1 MKFFTKEV
9 KIALVAILA
18 IVVLFFGMNFLK
30 GISVFSDDETYYMDF
45 QDVTGLVQS
54 CPIYAD
60 GYKVGSV
67 KEITYDLNHEHSTKV
82 RVSITRGM
90 RIPKGST
97 AEILTDLMGNVK
109 IDLLLAN
116 NPRERMEPGETIPGS
131 INAGMMGKAGD
142 LIPAVEK
149 MLPKLDSILTS
160 LNTLLADPSIA
171 QSLHN
176 IQTITANL
184 NTTTQGLN
192 KMIAGVN
199 GRLPGLMQKADGT
212 LDNTQRFTA
221 NLADLDI
228 QSTLA
233 KVDATMANVKNVTD
247 RLNSN
252 QGTLG
257 LLMNDASLYNNL
269 NATVSNADSLMLD
282 LRQHP
287 KRYVHFSV
295 FGKKD
300 K

>member
-1 MKFFTKEV
+1 
-9 KIALVAILA
+9 
-18 IVVLFFGMNFLK
+18 MNFLK

-45 QDVTGLVQS
+45 KDVTGLAQS

-67 KEITYDLNHEHSTKV
+67 KEIFYDYNHETSTKV
-82 RVSITRGM
+82 RVSITKGM

-116 NPRERMEPGETIPGS
+116 NPRERMEPGDTIPGS

-142 LIPAVEK
+142 IIPMVEK
-149 MLPKLDSILTS
+149 LMPKLDSILTS

-184 NTTTQGLN
+184 NTTTNSLN
-192 KMIAGVN
+192 TMMATVN
-199 GRLPGLMQKADGT
+199 GKLPGLMQKADGT
-212 LDNTQRFTA
+212 MGNAQKFTA
-221 NLADLDI
+221 NLAELDI
-228 QSTLA
+228 QNTLN
-233 KVDATMANVKNVTD
+233 KVDETMANVKSITD

-252 QGTLG
+252 EGTLG
-257 LLMNDASLYNNL
+257 LLMNDQSLYHNL
-269 NATVSNADSLMLD
+269 NSTVNNADSLMLD